1 MHMATATKTRQTAD
15 ERRETIAK
23 IAFEEFAARG
33 LHGTPTS
40 EIARK
45 AGISHAYL
53 FRLFPTKTELFIAA
67 TEGCFDR
74 TLAAFKKAAEGM
86 EPGEDCLQAM
96 GLAYVELLS
105 DRSILLSQMQAY
117 AACDDPDIRAA
128 VQKRFGELVK
138 FVASKSGAEPERVQQ
153 FFAFG
158 MLLNVA
164 AAMNLPELNEPWVAD
179 VLPSKMAPEN

>member
-1 MHMATATKTRQTAD
+1 MDMATATKTRQTAD
-15 ERRETIAK
+15 ERREAIAK
-23 IAFEEFAARG
+23 IALEEFAARG

-74 TLAAFKKAAEGM
+74 TLAAFKKASEGM

-96 GLAYVELLS
+96 GEAYVELLS

-117 AACDDPDIRAA
+117 TACDDPDIRAA
-128 VQKRFGELVK
+128 VQARFGELVK
-138 FVASKSGAEPERVQQ
+138 FVAEKSGAGPERVQQ

-164 AAMNLPELNEPWVAD
+164 AAMDLPEVKEPWAVD
-179 VLPSKMAPEN
+179 LLPEKLR